1 MKDLTKLEKNWILY
15 DVGNS
20 AFTLLA
26 TTIIPIVFNTLAEN
40 KGLSE
45 DVYFS
50 YWGYAVTISTIIVGI
65 LGPILGAKS
74 DSHGHRKRWFTIMLV
89 FGSIGC
95 VLMPFFQHWLSFLI
109 AYVLT
114 KVFYNS
120 SLVFYDSML
129 TDVTTPER
137 MDRVSSHG
145 YAWGYVGSTIPFVIS
160 IAIIFSKDMIGIST
174 FHATIAAF
182 VINALWWFLFSI
194 PLIKTYEQKHINTE
208 NNANQVFQQLWATLQ
223 QIIKDRKIS
232 LFLLSF
238 FFYIDGVYTIINMA
252 TAYGTSLG
260 LDSTGLILA
269 LLVTQLVAFPA
280 ALYFSKISHQ
290 YKTETLIKI
299 CIIAYGLIALYAIQ
313 LDQLYEFWILA
324 IAVGMFQGAIQA
336 LSRSYF
342 AKIIPNEKSGEYFG
356 IFDICGKGASIFGTL
371 IVSLIT
377 TFTGNQ
383 QYAVASLTILFIAG
397 FIILNLSLK
406 EPVVK

>member
-129 TDVTTPER
+129 IDVTTPER

>member
-95 VLMPFFQHWLSFLI
+95 ILMPFFQHWLSFLI

-137 MDRVSSHG
+137 MDRISSHG

-160 IAIIFSKDMIGIST
+160 IAIIFGKDMLGIST

-194 PLIKTYEQKHINTE
+194 PLLKTYEQKHINTE

-342 AKIIPNEKSGEYFG
+342 AKIIPNKKSGEYFG

-377 TFTGNQ
+377 SFTGNQ
-383 QYAVASLTILFIAG
+383 QYAVASLTFLFIAG

-406 EPVVK
+406 EPVAK

>member
-1 MKDLTKLEKNWILY
+1 MKDLTKLEEKWILY

-129 TDVTTPER
+129 IDVTTPER

-260 LDSTGLILA
+260 LDSSGLILA

-397 FIILNLSLK
+397 FIILNL
-406 EPVVK
+406 

>member
-1 MKDLTKLEKNWILY
+1 MLY

-50 YWGYAVTISTIIVGI
+50 YWGYAVTISTIIVRI

-137 MDRVSSHG
+137 MDRFSSHG

>member
-50 YWGYAVTISTIIVGI
+50 YWGYAVTISTIIVRI

>member
-95 VLMPFFQHWLSFLI
+95 ILMPFFQHWLSFLI

-129 TDVTTPER
+129 TDVTTSER
-137 MDRVSSHG
+137 MDRISSHG

-160 IAIIFSKDMIGIST
+160 IAIIFGKNMIGIST

-313 LDQLYEFWILA
+313 LNQLYEFWILA

-377 TFTGNQ
+377 SFTGNQ
-383 QYAVASLTILFIAG
+383 QYAVASLTFLFIAG

-406 EPVVK
+406 EPVAK

>member
-95 VLMPFFQHWLSFLI
+95 ILMPFFQHWLSFLI

-145 YAWGYVGSTIPFVIS
+145 YAWGYVGSTIPFVVS
-160 IAIIFSKDMIGIST
+160 IAIIFGKDMIGITT

-208 NNANQVFQQLWATLQ
+208 NSANQVFQQLWATLQ

-299 CIIAYGLIALYAIQ
+299 CIVAYGLIALYAIQ

-342 AKIIPNEKSGEYFG
+342 AKIIPNENSGEYFG

-377 TFTGNQ
+377 SFTGNQ
-383 QYAVASLTILFIAG
+383 QYAVASLTFLFIAG

-406 EPVVK
+406 EPVGK

>member
-260 LDSTGLILA
+260 LDSSGLILA

>member
-95 VLMPFFQHWLSFLI
+95 ILMPFFQYWLSFLI

-160 IAIIFSKDMIGIST
+160 IAIIFGKDMLGITT

-208 NNANQVFQQLWATLQ
+208 NSANQVFQQLWATLQ

-342 AKIIPNEKSGEYFG
+342 AKIIPNENSGEYFG

-377 TFTGNQ
+377 SFTGNQ
-383 QYAVASLTILFIAG
+383 QYAVASLTFLFIAG

-406 EPVVK
+406 EPVGK

>member
-174 FHATIAAF
+174 FHATIVAF

>member
-208 NNANQVFQQLWATLQ
+208 NSTNQVFQQLWATLQ

>member
-160 IAIIFSKDMIGIST
+160 IAIIFSKDMISIST

-290 YKTETLIKI
+290 YKTETLIKL

>member
-1 MKDLTKLEKNWILY
+1 MRKNWILY

-50 YWGYAVTISTIIVGI
+50 YWGYAVTISTIIVRI

-137 MDRVSSHG
+137 MDRFSSHG

>member
-95 VLMPFFQHWLSFLI
+95 ILMPFFQHWLSFLI

-137 MDRVSSHG
+137 MDRISSHG

-160 IAIIFSKDMIGIST
+160 I
-174 FHATIAAF
+174 
-182 VINALWWFLFSI
+182 
-194 PLIKTYEQKHINTE
+194 
-208 NNANQVFQQLWATLQ
+208 
-223 QIIKDRKIS
+223 R
-232 LFLLSF
+232 
-238 FFYIDGVYTIINMA
+238 
-252 TAYGTSLG
+252 
-260 LDSTGLILA
+260 
-269 LLVTQLVAFPA
+269 
-280 ALYFSKISHQ
+280 
-290 YKTETLIKI
+290 
-299 CIIAYGLIALYAIQ
+299 
-313 LDQLYEFWILA
+313 
-324 IAVGMFQGAIQA
+324 
-336 LSRSYF
+336 
-342 AKIIPNEKSGEYFG
+342 
-356 IFDICGKGASIFGTL
+356 
-371 IVSLIT
+371 
-377 TFTGNQ
+377 
-383 QYAVASLTILFIAG
+383 
-397 FIILNLSLK
+397 
-406 EPVVK
+406 

>member
-1 MKDLTKLEKNWILY
+1 MKDLTKLEINWILY

-95 VLMPFFQHWLSFLI
+95 ILMPFFQHWLSFLI

-160 IAIIFSKDMIGIST
+160 IAIIFGKDMLGITT

-182 VINALWWFLFSI
+182 VINALWWFLFSV
-194 PLIKTYEQKHINTE
+194 PLLKTYEQKHINTE

-377 TFTGNQ
+377 SFTGNQ
-383 QYAVASLTILFIAG
+383 QYAVASLTFLFIAG

-406 EPVVK
+406 EPVAK

>member
-406 EPVVK
+406 ELVVK

>member
-109 AYVLT
+109 AYVLS

-182 VINALWWFLFSI
+182 VINALWWFIFSI

-406 EPVVK
+406 ETVVK

>member
-174 FHATIAAF
+174 FHVTIAAF
-182 VINALWWFLFSI
+182 VINALWWFIFSI

>member
-260 LDSTGLILA
+260 LDSSGLILA

-299 CIIAYGLIALYAIQ
+299 CIIAYGLITLYAIQ

>member
-1 MKDLTKLEKNWILY
+1 MKDLTNLEKNWILY

-50 YWGYAVTISTIIVGI
+50 YWGYAVTISTVIVGV

-95 VLMPFFQHWLSFLI
+95 ILMPFFQHWLSFLI

-160 IAIIFSKDMIGIST
+160 IAIIFGKDMIGIST

-194 PLIKTYEQKHINTE
+194 PIIKTYEQKHINVE
-208 NNANQVFQQLWATLQ
+208 NETNQVFRQLWATLQ

-356 IFDICGKGASIFGTL
+356 LFDICGKGASILGTL

-377 TFTGNQ
+377 SFTGNQ

-406 EPVVK
+406 EPVAK

>member
-95 VLMPFFQHWLSFLI
+95 ILMPFFQHWLSFLI

-160 IAIIFSKDMIGIST
+160 IAIIFGKDMLGITT

-194 PLIKTYEQKHINTE
+194 PLLKTYEQKHINTE
-208 NNANQVFQQLWATLQ
+208 NSANQVFQQLWATLQ

-377 TFTGNQ
+377 SFTGNQ
-383 QYAVASLTILFIAG
+383 QYAVASLTFLFIAG

-406 EPVVK
+406 EPVAK

>member
-182 VINALWWFLFSI
+182 VINALWWFIFSI

-290 YKTETLIKI
+290 YKTETLIKL

>member
-182 VINALWWFLFSI
+182 VINALWWFIFSI

>member
-129 TDVTTPER
+129 IDVTTPER

-260 LDSTGLILA
+260 LDSSGLILA

>member
-95 VLMPFFQHWLSFLI
+95 ILMPFFQHWLSFLI

-137 MDRVSSHG
+137 MDRISSHG
-145 YAWGYVGSTIPFVIS
+145 YAWGYIGSTIPFVIS
-160 IAIIFSKDMIGIST
+160 IAIIFGKDMLGIST

-194 PLIKTYEQKHINTE
+194 PLLKTYEQKHINTE

-342 AKIIPNEKSGEYFG
+342 AKIIPNKKSGEYFG

-377 TFTGNQ
+377 SFTGNQ
-383 QYAVASLTILFIAG
+383 QYAVASLTFLFIAG

-406 EPVVK
+406 EPVAK

>member
-1 MKDLTKLEKNWILY
+1 MKDLTNLEKNWILY

-20 AFTLLA
+20 SFTLLA

-50 YWGYAVTISTIIVGI
+50 YWGYAVTISTVIVGV
-65 LGPILGAKS
+65 LGPILGARS

-95 VLMPFFQHWLSFLI
+95 ILMPFFQHWLSFLI

-160 IAIIFSKDMIGIST
+160 IAIIFGKDMIGIST

-194 PLIKTYEQKHINTE
+194 PIIKTYEQKHINVE
-208 NNANQVFQQLWATLQ
+208 NETNQVFRQLWATLQ

>member
-89 FGSIGC
+89 FGSISC

>member
-95 VLMPFFQHWLSFLI
+95 ILMPFFQHWLSFLI

-160 IAIIFSKDMIGIST
+160 IAIIFGKDMLGIST

-194 PLIKTYEQKHINTE
+194 PLLKTYEQKYINTE

-377 TFTGNQ
+377 SFTGNQ
-383 QYAVASLTILFIAG
+383 QYAVASLTFLFIAG

-406 EPVVK
+406 EPVAK

>member
-95 VLMPFFQHWLSFLI
+95 ILMPFFQHWLSFLI

-160 IAIIFSKDMIGIST
+160 IAIIFGKDMLGITT

-194 PLIKTYEQKHINTE
+194 PLLKTYEQKHINTE

-299 CIIAYGLIALYAIQ
+299 CVIAYGLIALYAIQ

-377 TFTGNQ
+377 SFTGNQ
-383 QYAVASLTILFIAG
+383 QYAVASLTFLFIAG

-406 EPVVK
+406 EPVAK

>member
-50 YWGYAVTISTIIVGI
+50 YWGYAVTISTVIVGV
-65 LGPILGAKS
+65 LGPILGARS

-95 VLMPFFQHWLSFLI
+95 ILMPFFQHWLSFLI

-182 VINALWWFLFSI
+182 VINALWWFIFSI

-260 LDSTGLILA
+260 LDSSGLILA

-356 IFDICGKGASIFGTL
+356 IFDICGKGASILGTL

-377 TFTGNQ
+377 SFTGNQ
-383 QYAVASLTILFIAG
+383 QYAVASLAILFIAG

-406 EPVVK
+406 EPVAK

>member
-1 MKDLTKLEKNWILY
+1 MKDLTNLEKNWILY

-50 YWGYAVTISTIIVGI
+50 YWGYAVTISTVIVGV

-74 DSHGHRKRWFTIMLV
+74 DSHGHRKRWFMIMLV

-95 VLMPFFQHWLSFLI
+95 ILMPFFQHWLSFLI

-160 IAIIFSKDMIGIST
+160 IAIIFGKDMIGMST

-194 PLIKTYEQKHINTE
+194 PIIKTYEQKHINVKNET
-208 NNANQVFQQLWATLQ
+208 NQVFRQLWATLQ

-356 IFDICGKGASIFGTL
+356 LFDICGKGASILGTL

-377 TFTGNQ
+377 SFTGNQ

-406 EPVVK
+406 EPVAK

>member
-1 MKDLTKLEKNWILY
+1 MKDLTKLEENWILY

-129 TDVTTPER
+129 IDVTTPER

-260 LDSTGLILA
+260 LDSSGLILA

>member
-1 MKDLTKLEKNWILY
+1 
-15 DVGNS
+15 
-20 AFTLLA
+20 
-26 TTIIPIVFNTLAEN
+26 
-40 KGLSE
+40 
-45 DVYFS
+45 
-50 YWGYAVTISTIIVGI
+50 
-65 LGPILGAKS
+65 
-74 DSHGHRKRWFTIMLV
+74 
-89 FGSIGC
+89 
-95 VLMPFFQHWLSFLI
+95 

-160 IAIIFSKDMIGIST
+160 IAIIFGKDMIGIST

-194 PLIKTYEQKHINTE
+194 PIIKTYEQKHINVE
-208 NNANQVFQQLWATLQ
+208 NETNQVFRQLWATLQ